1 MVSKTVGVCAGVAGA
16 LFVGYCCYFDYQRR
30 KHPDYRTMIRNK
42 RRQKHSDSMVWPD
55 LNDPRA
61 VQRFFL
67 DEIHEGEELLTSG
80 QIAKGTDHLARAVA
94 VCGTPQQLL
103 SVMQQTLP
111 TEAFVLLVR
120 KLPGV
125 SRTMVAE
132 ASKNAPSR
140 MAEDA
145 VE

>member
-1 MVSKTVGVCAGVAGA
+1 
-16 LFVGYCCYFDYQRR
+16 
-30 KHPDYRTMIRNK
+30 
-42 RRQKHSDSMVWPD
+42 MVWPD

-125 SRTMVAE
+125 SRECLSMSEIVRGRQPE
-132 ASKNAPSR
+132 
-140 MAEDA
+140 
-145 VE
+145 